1 MAYQTRHKIQVK
13 GLQVKRKCKEEYS
26 RRKCDTCKC
35 PKTRKKDHEIAS
47 HKIFMSPEEK
57 S

>member
-13 GLQVKRKCKEEYS
+13 GLQVKMRCKEEYS

-47 HKIFMSPEEK
+47 HKIFMSPE
-57 S
+57 